1 MEGSKEITSVTPC
14 LIYRQGILDV
24 EVRYMVSLNELI
36 DELDCTLEDFLD
48 QVTLA
53 IDLLEEGEQEEA
65 VEVLKGL
72 EEDLFDFLGYE
83 EMEEGE
89 EVEQEEEDQEEDQEE
104 EEEEEKPK
112 KSSGKKGKK

>member
-1 MEGSKEITSVTPC
+1 
-14 LIYRQGILDV
+14 
-24 EVRYMVSLNELI
+24 MVSLNDLI
-36 DELDCTLEDFLD
+36 EELDCTLEDFLD

-89 EVEQEEEDQEEDQEE
+89 GEEEAEE
-104 EEEEEKPK
+104 EEEEEKEEEKKPK
-112 KSSGKKGKK
+112 KAPAKKGKK

>member
-1 MEGSKEITSVTPC
+1 
-14 LIYRQGILDV
+14 
-24 EVRYMVSLNELI
+24 MVSLNDLI
-36 DELDCTLEDFLD
+36 EELDCTLEDFLD

-89 EVEQEEEDQEEDQEE
+89 EEGEEEE

-112 KSSGKKGKK
+112 KAPAKKGKK